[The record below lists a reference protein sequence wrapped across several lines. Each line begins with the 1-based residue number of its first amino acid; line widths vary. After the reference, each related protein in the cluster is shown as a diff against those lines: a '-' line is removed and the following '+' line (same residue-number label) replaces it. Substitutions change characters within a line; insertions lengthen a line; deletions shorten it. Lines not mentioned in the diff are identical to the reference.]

1 MYLIVIVVVVVVVVP
16 VVMLVRVVGCCGDWS
31 SLWLVIELIGH
42 RGYRGGGRRC
52 CNRDGGRVVVEIV
65 MMVK

>member
-1 MYLIVIVVVVVVVVP
+1 MVVVVVVF
-16 VVMLVRVVGCCGDWS
+16 VVMLVRVVGCWCDY

-42 RGYRGGGRRC
+42 RGYRGGGRGC